1 MYGDMNVV
9 EADHPDHDYKF
20 YIKNVA
26 DIGADYDDA
35 EDRLRVIRGH
45 LQGKC
50 DDTNIVDEQSLDF
63 GTYASGARRGTYIVR
78 VKCLSCITAKN

>member
-9 EADHPDHDYKF
+9 EPDRPDHDYKF

-26 DIGADYDDA
+26 DIGADYDRA

-45 LQGKC
+45 LEGKC
-50 DDTNIVDEQSLDF
+50 DDIHIVDQQFLDF
-63 GTYASGARRGTYIVR
+63 GTYTTGARRGTVR
-78 VKCLSCITAKN
+78 VRCLPSITAKAKN